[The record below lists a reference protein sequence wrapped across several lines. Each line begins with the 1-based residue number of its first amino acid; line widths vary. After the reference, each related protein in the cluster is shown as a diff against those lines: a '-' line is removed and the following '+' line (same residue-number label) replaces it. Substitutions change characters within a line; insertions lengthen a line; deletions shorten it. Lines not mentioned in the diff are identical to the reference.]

1 MSTKNTQALRK
12 YHQIDRSRSGLKAKV
27 SAAGAAIDRPAKKT
41 PRSHEP
47 LDRDKVI
54 QDFAP
59 IIKFIAQKIAVRL
72 PSHIQLDDLISAGV
86 IGLLDAI
93 EKFDSSRDNSF
104 RTYAEFRIRGAM
116 LDELRAQ
123 DWVPRSVRDKTKV
136 LDKAIQ
142 ALEAKLGRAPED
154 TEIAEHMQISV
165 EELYDLMNEVRP
177 VSLISIDESQGFNDS
192 DKKSILNILEGS
204 KKNSPL
210 FQASIKTVK
219 TVIARAIEK
228 LPERQRLIL
237 SLYYYED
244 LNLRE
249 IGRILRISE
258 SRVSQLHA
266 MAVLRLRTAVDRQ
279 ITPED
284 LEPLSS

>member
-12 YHQIDRSRSGLKAKV
+12 YHQMERQRVGLKSKVAATPVTATAKKESRSQ
-27 SAAGAAIDRPAKKT
+27 
-41 PRSHEP
+41 EP

-54 QDFAP
+54 QNFAP
-59 IIKFIAQKIAVRL
+59 IIKFIAQKIAMRL
-72 PSHIQLDDLISAGV
+72 PSHIQIDDLISAGV

-93 EKFDSSRDNSF
+93 EKFDPSRDNSF

-142 ALEAKLGRAPED
+142 SLEAKLGRSPED
-154 TEIAEHMQISV
+154 EEIAEHLQIST
-165 EELYDLMNEVRP
+165 EELYDLMNEVQP
-177 VSLISIDESQGFNDS
+177 VSLISIDETQGFNDS
-192 DKKSILNILEGS
+192 DKRSILNILEGS
-204 KKNSPL
+204 KKHSPL
-210 FQASIKTVK
+210 FQASNKTVK
-219 TVIARAIEK
+219 NLIAQAIEK

-266 MAVLRLRTAVDRQ
+266 MAVLRLRAAVGQ
-279 ITPED
+279 HITPED
-284 LEPLSS
+284 IEPLSS